1 MLGVMPVS
9 SSKLR
14 TVPVSNT
21 EKKREKKKKERE
33 KREKKKKHERWKQ
46 ITFNMTYYLSDDT
59 ARQSTLFQ
67 IFSDDN
73 NLNIFLNVVD
83 QTVASSGSRCF
94 AKITKWLL

>member
-33 KREKKKKHERWKQ
+33 KREKKKKTRKMEANYVQHDV
-46 ITFNMTYYLSDDT
+46 LS
-59 ARQSTLFQ
+59 F
-67 IFSDDN
+67 
-73 NLNIFLNVVD
+73 
-83 QTVASSGSRCF
+83 
-94 AKITKWLL
+94 

>member
-1 MLGVMPVS
+1 
-9 SSKLR
+9 
-14 TVPVSNT
+14 
-21 EKKREKKKKERE
+21 
-33 KREKKKKHERWKQ
+33 
-46 ITFNMTYYLSDDT
+46 MTYYLSDDT